1 MNKSFTLIEILV
13 VIVVIGILSSFILVG
28 MSSITNNANIAKGKA
43 FVDSAD
49 NNLLLSRL
57 SYLKLDG
64 NGNDSWGNNNF
75 NINGV
80 TESTSCVFG
89 SCYFFD
95 GTTSDYIIKN
105 PINDFPT
112 SQISISLWLNSS
124 DTTKEGT
131 LISYATG
138 HSDNEFLIYIYV
150 SSISVYPNFRS
161 TGLVFNDGKWHNM
174 FFTWTNTDG
183 SVRIYKDGVLVYSNS
198 LSAGTVL
205 ASPGSLV
212 IGQEQDNVG
221 GGFSE
226 VQSFLGTIDEIKI
239 YNSVLSISANQEDYY
254 VGLNSLLL
262 KNEIDNQE
270 YVLRTAQLKNIITSV
285 D

>member
-1 MNKSFTLIEILV
+1 
-13 VIVVIGILSSFILVG
+13 
-28 MSSITNNANIAKGKA
+28 
-43 FVDSAD
+43 
-49 NNLLLSRL
+49 
-57 SYLKLDG
+57 
-64 NGNDSWGNNNF
+64 
-75 NINGV
+75 
-80 TESTSCVFG
+80 
-89 SCYFFD
+89 
-95 GTTSDYIIKN
+95 
-105 PINDFPT
+105 
-112 SQISISLWLNSS
+112 
-124 DTTKEGT
+124 
-131 LISYATG
+131 
-138 HSDNEFLIYIYV
+138 
-150 SSISVYPNFRS
+150 
-161 TGLVFNDGKWHNM
+161 M